1 MWITEVR
8 DRSKSSWKQT
18 QKPIMQ
24 GLSDWYC
31 PEFETNEFLLSDIAR
46 QGQFPWKVALK
57 Q

>member
-1 MWITEVR
+1 MSVAEAEIEA
-8 DRSKSSWKQT
+8 SPSWKQT

-46 QGQFPWKVALK
+46 QGQFPWKVAFK

>member
-1 MWITEVR
+1 MWAAEAEIEA
-8 DRSKSSWKQT
+8 SPSWKQT